1 MMSVYELEQR
11 LTFLEGKYEGMV
23 EVGLVMLGI
32 IGALLIIIA
41 AFNAW
46 QVRDVAGAKVSK
58 EFEER
63 FGHYSAKFKHLE
75 SEAEMHFKRIKHFS
89 ENSSRVF
96 IDLQLEA
103 KEIKA
108 EIDKLK
114 DGSDG
119 SKTTS

>member
-63 FGHYSAKFKHLE
+63 FGHYREKFKELE
-75 SEAEMHFKRIKHFS
+75 SEAEFHLDRIRNHAKVSFKI
-89 ENSSRVF
+89 ENSG
-96 IDLQLEA
+96 
-103 KEIKA
+103 KESPNLSD
-108 EIDKLK
+108 ELGKLR
-114 DGSDG
+114 DGENG
-119 SKTTS
+119 STEDT